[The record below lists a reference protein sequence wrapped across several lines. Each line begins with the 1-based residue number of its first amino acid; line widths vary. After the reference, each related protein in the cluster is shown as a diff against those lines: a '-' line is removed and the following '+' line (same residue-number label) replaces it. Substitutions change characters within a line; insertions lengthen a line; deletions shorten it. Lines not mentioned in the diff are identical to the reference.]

1 MASISLPIL
10 LLTFFLPHSPLFIQS
25 VIQSVNKHR
34 LNIYTL
40 LGLRNIERKKDRAPE
55 GAQDLVQVAITNPSV
70 MKDGHTRSSR
80 VLLSELS
87 YVGVDYNIFTV
98 ILQIKDI
105 NTSNI

>member
-1 MASISLPIL
+1 MASISTHPPPNL
-10 LLTFFLPHSPLFIQS
+10 LLSTFPS
-25 VIQSVNKHR
+25 VYSVSYSVSQQTQVEH
-34 LNIYTL
+34 LHTL